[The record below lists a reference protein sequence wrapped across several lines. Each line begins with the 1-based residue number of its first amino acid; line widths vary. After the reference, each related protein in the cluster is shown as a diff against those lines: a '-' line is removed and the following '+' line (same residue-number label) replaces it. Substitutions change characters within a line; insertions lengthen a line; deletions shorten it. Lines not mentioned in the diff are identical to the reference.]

1 MTVCR
6 ICRRA
11 MSSSSTAA
19 QKTLQRR
26 AIQCSFSS
34 VFHLKNAG
42 ASMKESKQAEQIFLS
57 AVGFPLVLMGSI
69 GGASIIFGS

>member
-1 MTVCR
+1 MTVSR
-6 ICRRA
+6 IFTRA
-11 MSSSSTAA
+11 MSSSSNA

-42 ASMKESKQAEQIFLS
+42 SSMKESKQAEQIFLT

-69 GGASIIFGS
+69 GGVSLIFGS